1 MKNGVA
7 EKQEGLGTLDLTE
20 EDKVFGDVT
29 YSENVKKIITD
40 SFADAYM
47 FANIR
52 NEHLLGK
59 PVAGVISTSFVD
71 TASEEQVSYLV
82 QQFENGVIIQS
93 AYNNP
98 AVAIFGKVV
107 EAVDALGGYGNVGLP
122 IARQYEFEGVTYCNF
137 TFGYIKIPSAGE
149 AEIVLNAAVGTK
161 GNEIDRNIGRFE
173 NRANVKKGH
182 IDFEHELLRIYEA
195 YVAEYER
202 ITADGFRLF
211 TGSVRQGHEWNGN
224 GITQSYI
231 AGGSTSTAWG
241 QQKLSVM
248 VMKTPYEKA
257 YVVRN
262 IILDFYAQKGG
273 NNQPGNFGMPTSED
287 FSAVVKCLD
296 EDGNQVDITVTF
308 QNFEK
313 GVIYSY
319 VNTIDE
325 VYVSAVEQGV
335 ANRDGKVFKDGK
347 EVELDIDVGKE
358 LPPLP
363 PDSSED
369 NSSEPVSSS
378 TQRGC
383 KNSLGGSGIL
393 FGSALVAAMAMFGI
407 RKRKENE

>member
-1 MKNGVA
+1 
-7 EKQEGLGTLDLTE
+7 
-20 EDKVFGDVT
+20 
-29 YSENVKKIITD
+29 
-40 SFADAYM
+40 
-47 FANIR
+47 
-52 NEHLLGK
+52 
-59 PVAGVISTSFVD
+59 
-71 TASEEQVSYLV
+71 
-82 QQFENGVIIQS
+82 
-93 AYNNP
+93 
-98 AVAIFGKVV
+98 
-107 EAVDALGGYGNVGLP
+107 
-122 IARQYEFEGVTYCNF
+122 
-137 TFGYIKIPSAGE
+137 
-149 AEIVLNAAVGTK
+149 
-161 GNEIDRNIGRFE
+161 
-173 NRANVKKGH
+173 
-182 IDFEHELLRIYEA
+182 
-195 YVAEYER
+195 
-202 ITADGFRLF
+202 
-211 TGSVRQGHEWNGN
+211 
-224 GITQSYI
+224 
-231 AGGSTSTAWG
+231 
-241 QQKLSVM
+241 M